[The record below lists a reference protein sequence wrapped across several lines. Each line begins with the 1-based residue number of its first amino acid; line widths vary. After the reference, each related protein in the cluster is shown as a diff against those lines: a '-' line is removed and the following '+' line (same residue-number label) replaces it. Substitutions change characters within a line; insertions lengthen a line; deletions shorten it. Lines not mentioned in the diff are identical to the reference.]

1 LGGCLKTTKLW
12 AVYFCEVV
20 GGTTMAAY
28 LLAKI
33 EEVTDAAGLGQYREQ
48 VAPLVAQYGGRYLA
62 AGVAENKEGDWGPGV
77 NVVIEFPSLERA
89 REWYDC
95 AEYRPLKEL
104 RQRSARVNLA
114 FLDGM

>member
-1 LGGCLKTTKLW
+1 
-12 AVYFCEVV
+12 
-20 GGTTMAAY
+20 M
-28 LLAKI
+28 
-33 EEVTDAAGLGQYREQ
+33 
-48 VAPLVAQYGGRYLA
+48 
-62 AGVAENKEGDWGPGV
+62 AENKEGDWGPGV
-77 NVVIEFPSLERA
+77 NVVIEFPSLERV

>member
-1 LGGCLKTTKLW
+1 
-12 AVYFCEVV
+12 
-20 GGTTMAAY
+20 MAAY

-33 EEVTDAAGLGQYREQ
+33 EEVSDAAGFGQYREQ

-62 AGVAENKEGDWGPGV
+62 VGAAEEKEGHWGAGTDV
-77 NVVIEFPSLERA
+77 LIEFPSLERA
-89 REWYDC
+89 RAWYDC